1 MGQEREAHYIYFFQ
15 GMENGKSS
23 LSLGLSLLV
32 PASNVVLE
40 PLCIH
45 CIHFDVAAPAPPHSQ
60 LALDLIS

>member
-1 MGQEREAHYIYFFQ
+1 MGQEREAHYICFFQ

-23 LSLGLSLLV
+23 LSLGLLSLLV

-40 PLCIH
+40 PL

>member
-1 MGQEREAHYIYFFQ
+1 
-15 GMENGKSS
+15 MENGKSS

-45 CIHFDVAAPAPPHSQ
+45 FDVAAPAPPHSQ